1 MCCITYKV
9 SLHYGLLVGNFV
21 HRRVVDDGRTGEWA
35 PQPSEHYQLMILVRL
50 LVSTENQMGKEKAIL
65 PMFVS
70 LWCLTFVTKTNKKRG
85 GRDSTK
91 RLLLTRWVSELQFWH
106 LCNRIQSHPS
116 EWLQMPGVWALRRA
130 FFFFYVKFF
139 SLEKTF
145 APLGQNIVISISKAP
160 LKFLR

>member
-21 HRRVVDDGRTGEWA
+21 HRRVVDDGRMGEWA

-130 FFFFYVKFF
+130 FFFLCQVLFF
-139 SLEKTF
+139 RENFCSFRPKYSDI
-145 APLGQNIVISISKAP
+145 NIESSFEIS
-160 LKFLR
+160 